1 MKQISRR
8 VFLGTAAA
16 TAAVT
21 FGQFG
26 RRERVLAQTQEINL
40 YSSRHYNTDNALYE
54 NFTQETGI
62 RVNLI
67 EAGGDELIERIKSE
81 GANSPADILLTVDV
95 ARLTRADQDG
105 LFAPVSST
113 ILTERIP
120 ANLRNPD
127 GHWFGFSKRARVIV
141 YNKQTVNPSELS
153 TYEDL
158 ANSQWRGRLAV
169 RTSDNTYNQ
178 SLVASLIAVHG
189 EEKTLEWCQGIVAN
203 MARPPQG
210 NDTAQIEAVAAGI
223 ADAAMTN
230 SYYVGNLGVSD
241 EAAKRQVF
249 EAVGVFFPNQGDR
262 GTHVNISGGGLIKTA
277 PNPEGAILFLEYLS
291 SDSAQSM
298 LAEGNNEYPVVEG
311 VPLSP
316 IVASFGEFKS
326 DLANLQLVGD
336 LIPQAVLLMDRAG
349 WQ

>member
-1 MKQISRR
+1 MKSITRR

-21 FGQFG
+21 LGQFG
-26 RRERVLAQTQEINL
+26 RREKVLAQTQEINL
-40 YSSRHYNTDNALYE
+40 YSSRHYNTDNILYQ

-62 RVNLI
+62 KVNLI

-95 ARLTRADQDG
+95 ARLSRANQEG
-105 LFAPVSST
+105 LFAPVSSP

-120 ANLRNPD
+120 ANLRHSE
-127 GHWFGFSKRARVIV
+127 GHWFGLSKRARVLV
-141 YNKQTVNPSELS
+141 YNKQKVNPNELS

-158 ANSQWRGRLAV
+158 ANPQWKGRLAV
-169 RTSDNTYNQ
+169 RSSDNTYNQ

-189 EEKTLEWCQGIVAN
+189 EEKTLEWCKGIVAN

-223 ADAAMTN
+223 ADVAMTN
-230 SYYVGNLGVSD
+230 HYYVANLGVSD

-249 EAVGVFFPNQGDR
+249 EAVGLFFPNQGDR
-262 GTHVNISGGGLIKTA
+262 GTHVNVSGAGLIKTA
-277 PNPEGAILFLEYLS
+277 PNPEGAILFLEYLT
-291 SDSAQSM
+291 SDSAQKFF
-298 LAEGNNEYPVVEG
+298 AEGNNEYPVVEG
-311 VPLSP
+311 VPVSP
-316 IVASFGEFKS
+316 IVAGFGEFKS
-326 DLANLQLVGD
+326 DLANLQQFGD
-336 LIPQAVLLMDRAG
+336 LLPRGVLLMDRAG

>member
-1 MKQISRR
+1 MRQVSRR

-16 TAAVT
+16 TAAIAL
-21 FGQFG
+21 GQFS
-26 RRERVLAQTQEINL
+26 RRDRVSAQTVELNL

-54 NFTQETGI
+54 NFTKETGI
-62 RVNLI
+62 KVNLI

-95 ARLTRADQDG
+95 ARLSRATQEG
-105 LFAPVSST
+105 LFAPVSSV
-113 ILTERIP
+113 ILAEKIP

-127 GHWFGFSKRARVIV
+127 GYWFGFSTRARVLV
-141 YNKQTVNPSELS
+141 YNKQTVNPGDLS

-158 ANSQWRGRLAV
+158 ANQKWRGRLAV
-169 RTSDNTYNQ
+169 RSSDNTYNQ

-189 EEKTLEWCQGIVAN
+189 EAKTQEWCEGIVAN
-203 MARPPQG
+203 MARPPEG

-223 ADAAMTN
+223 ADVAMAN
-230 SYYVGNLGVSD
+230 SYYVANLGVSD
-241 EAAKRQVF
+241 DPGQQQIF
-249 EAVGVFFPNQGDR
+249 ESLGLFFPNQGDR
-262 GTHVNISGGGLIKTA
+262 GTHVNISGGGLITTA
-277 PNPEGAILFLEYLS
+277 PNREAAIKFLEYLS
-291 SDSAQSM
+291 SDSAQKFF
-298 LAEGNNEYPVVEG
+298 ADGNNEYPVVAG

-326 DLANLQLVGD
+326 DLANLNEFSD
-336 LIPQAVLLMDRAG
+336 LLPQAVIIMDRAG